1 MNEKSTHKKRTA
13 LKGSLLGLIIIA
25 CFLIAAPQLA
35 AQQNSESQ
43 QQNLQGQQSQEVAQA
58 KQQAKEYAQKLK
70 EIQESA
76 IENNPELKKK
86 RQEFQDL
93 QEKKIKEK
101 VSDDASREE
110 KIKAQMELRQDE
122 ELTQMRE
129 DLEQDFLE
137 AMEDEDPDTQEYMEK
152 LTNARKKIQQMNQ
165 KRHQEQGQP
174 EME

>member
-1 MNEKSTHKKRTA
+1 MNEKNTHKKTIA
-13 LKGSLLGLIIIA
+13 LKGSLLGLITIA

-43 QQNLQGQQSQEVAQA
+43 QQNLQGQQSQEITQA
-58 KQQAKEYAQKLK
+58 KQQAKKYAQKLK
-70 EIQESA
+70 KIQESA

-86 RQEFQDL
+86 RQEYQDL

-129 DLEQDFLE
+129 DLEQDFVE
-137 AMEDEDPDTQEYMEK
+137 AMEDEDPDTQEYMDK
-152 LTNARKKIQQMNQ
+152 LSNARKKIQQIKQ
-165 KRHQEQGQP
+165 QRHQEQGQP